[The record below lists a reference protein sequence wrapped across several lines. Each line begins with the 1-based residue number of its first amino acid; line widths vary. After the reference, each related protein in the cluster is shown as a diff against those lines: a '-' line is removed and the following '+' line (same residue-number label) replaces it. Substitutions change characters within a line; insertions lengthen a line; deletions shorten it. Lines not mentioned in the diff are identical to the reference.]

1 MKEKLGLRNA
11 IIWTIAIALLIMF
24 FASFGASARMRFSME
39 GDYFEVIFN
48 NAIWGCKSAVAYS
61 KGVPMGQL
69 LKKSV
74 GSIVGIIAVILLF
87 LASGGLV
94 LSTLLIKDEKL
105 SKILI
110 IACGGVILVAGVLLF
125 FVPQVAWRIMQQIMR
140 DEGIEVDIATLKQTY
155 AGAKLSSGFG
165 IGGGI
170 VSILFA
176 GGVIASQLFV
186 PDIKF
191 IKSARKEEPK
201 AE

>member
-11 IIWTIAIALLIMF
+11 IVWTIALALLIMF
-24 FASFGASARMRFSME
+24 FASFGASSRMIVSME
-39 GDYFEVIFN
+39 GDYFDVIFN
-48 NAIWGCKSAVAYS
+48 NAIWGCKSAVAFS
-61 KGVPMGQL
+61 DGHSMVQQFGKP
-69 LKKSV
+69 V

-105 SKILI
+105 AKVLI
-110 IACGGVILVAGVLLF
+110 IVCGGVILAAGVLLF
-125 FVPQVAWRIMQQIMR
+125 FVPQVAWRIMQQMMR
-140 DEGIEVDIATLKQTY
+140 DEGIGEVSIDTLKTMY
-155 AGAKLSSGFG
+155 SGAKLSSGFG

-176 GGVIASQLFV
+176 GAIVATQFFI

-191 IKSARKEEPK
+191 IKSK
-201 AE
+201 

>member
-11 IIWTIAIALLIMF
+11 ILWTIAIALLITF
-24 FASFGASARMRFSME
+24 FASFSAVSRMRVTIE
-39 GDYFEVIFN
+39 GDSFDVVFS
-48 NAIWGCKSAVAYS
+48 NAIWGCRSVVAYS
-61 KGVPMGQL
+61 NGAAMAQRLGKP
-69 LKKSV
+69 V
-74 GSIVGIIAVILLF
+74 GSIVGIIAMILLF

-110 IACGGVILVAGVLLF
+110 IVCGGVILAAGVLLF
-125 FVPQVAWRIMQQIMR
+125 FVPQVAWRIMQQVMR
-140 DEGIEVDIATLKQTY
+140 DEGIEVDIATLKQMY

-191 IKSARKEEPK
+191 IKSK
-201 AE
+201 

>member
-11 IIWTIAIALLIMF
+11 ILWTIAIALLIIF
-24 FASFGASARMRFSME
+24 FASFSATSKMRFVME
-39 GDYFEVIFN
+39 GDYFDVTFN
-48 NAIWGCKSAVAYS
+48 NAIWGCKSAVAYAD
-61 KGVPMGQL
+61 GVPMAQI
-69 LKKSV
+69 LKTSV

-94 LSTLLIKDEKL
+94 LSTLLIKDVKL

-140 DEGIEVDIATLKQTY
+140 EEGIEVDIATLKQMY

-170 VSILFA
+170 VSILLA
-176 GGVIASQLFV
+176 GGVIASQFFI

-191 IKSARKEEPK
+191 IKSK
-201 AE
+201 